1 MNFQIE
7 PVLEKFVKDDE
18 IKEVSESN
26 PISSTPQQEQSK
38 PKQAAEEEQKKIAE
52 KKKSEKMKQKKID
65 IMIK

>member
-18 IKEVSESN
+18 IKEVAESS
-26 PISSTPQQEQSK
+26 PILSTPQQEQAK

-52 KKKSEKMKQKKID
+52 KKKIRKK
-65 IMIK
+65 